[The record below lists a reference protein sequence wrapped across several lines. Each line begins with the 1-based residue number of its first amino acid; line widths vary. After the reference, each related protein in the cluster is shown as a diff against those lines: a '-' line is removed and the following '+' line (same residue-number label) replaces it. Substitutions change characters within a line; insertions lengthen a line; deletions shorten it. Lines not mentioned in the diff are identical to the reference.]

1 MKDLKRRLAVQG
13 LRADDVEIFSAT
25 MQIER
30 VFHVEQSAIH
40 PTNRARAAQCFI
52 WIMFHVEHAQEQQQY
67 HPIYLTPMRNPQR
80 PLARLWQGN
89 RLRNKEALCHTG
101 VDRRMRS
108 PDDQQSLP
116 GPD

>member
-67 HPIYLTPMRNPQR
+67 HPIYLTPMRTNADAQSTTPPRSTVAGQSAPQ
-80 PLARLWQGN
+80 
-89 RLRNKEALCHTG
+89 
-101 VDRRMRS
+101 
-108 PDDQQSLP
+108 
-116 GPD
+116 